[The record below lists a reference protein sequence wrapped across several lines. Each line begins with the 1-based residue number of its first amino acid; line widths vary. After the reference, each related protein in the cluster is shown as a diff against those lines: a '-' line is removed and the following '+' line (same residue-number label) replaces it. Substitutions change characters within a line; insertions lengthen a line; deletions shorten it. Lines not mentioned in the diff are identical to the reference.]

1 MGNDN
6 KVAAKWKFNWDDENT
21 AESMLVGRKIISVEK
36 VDEFRA
42 DLVLDN
48 GTKVAVTGNM
58 GSCCSNGDVTI
69 EKLYEGEVTGR
80 IMGINVVDR
89 EIEYRDNRITLF
101 IMVEGS
107 DLALVEFA
115 GDEGWASCYGYGFT
129 VSVIE

>member
-1 MGNDN
+1 MGNDD
-6 KVAAKWKFNWDDENT
+6 KATAKWKFNWDDENT
-21 AESMLVGRKIISVEK
+21 AESMLVGRKIINVEK
-36 VDEFRA
+36 VEEFRA

-80 IMGINVVDR
+80 IM
-89 EIEYRDNRITLF
+89 DNRITLF

-107 DLALVEFA
+107 ELALVEFA

-129 VSVIE
+129 LSVLE

>member
-6 KVAAKWKFNWDDENT
+6 KVAAKWKFNWDDENR
-21 AESMLVGRKIISVEK
+21 AKNMLVGRKIVSIEK
-36 VDEFRA
+36 VDDYRA
-42 DLVLDN
+42 DLVLDD
-48 GTKVAVTGNM
+48 GTKVAITGNM
-58 GSCCSNGDVTI
+58 GRCCSNGDVTI

-89 EIEYRDNRITLF
+89 EIEYRANRITLF

-107 DLALVEFA
+107 DLSLVEFA
-115 GDEGWASCYGYGFT
+115 GDEGWASYYGYGFT

>member
-21 AESMLVGRKIISVEK
+21 AESMLVGRKIINVEK

-101 IMVEGS
+101 IMVVRWRRGVGVVLRVWLHRLC
-107 DLALVEFA
+107 DRVRYTPL
-115 GDEGWASCYGYGFT
+115 
-129 VSVIE
+129 